1 MDRKISILIV
11 DDLKENRLTIKIA
24 LKNENYI
31 FYEAVNGEEAI
42 KICKELKPDVIL
54 MDAIMPLLDGFDATN
69 TIRKMEE
76 FKHISILMI
85 TSLNHQDD
93 KIKALKCGVNDFI
106 SKPFDKQE
114 LIARCKSYAQLSIDI
129 YKRKEAEQELE
140 KQHEYLQ
147 HIIDSIK
154 DPIMAIKEDY
164 SVSLMN
170 KVVKDTL
177 SNKRIADVNNPKCYE
192 ISHNRSSPCDG
203 VEHPCP
209 LQIVLERNCEVK
221 VIHNHSD
228 TTKKYIELSA
238 VPFLDI
244 DKKCI
249 GIIESGRD
257 ITAHVDTLEKL
268 NEQKTRLDYQAHH
281 DALTGLTN
289 RILFEDRLN
298 IAILKVKR
306 NKTKVAIFFIDLDK
320 FKPIND
326 KFGHKAGDFVL
337 KTVAQRVQKMIRK
350 EDTLSRIG
358 GDEFTIIME
367 NIINVDDIIVLS
379 EKIIDVINKPI
390 NFQGKILTVSASIG
404 VSISPDD
411 SIHADTLL
419 KYADDAM
426 YLAKENGRNRVVL
439 YSNTK

>member
-11 DDLKENRLTIKIA
+11 DDLKENK
-24 LKNENYI
+24 
-31 FYEAVNGEEAI
+31 
-42 KICKELKPDVIL
+42 
-54 MDAIMPLLDGFDATN
+54 
-69 TIRKMEE
+69 
-76 FKHISILMI
+76 
-85 TSLNHQDD
+85 
-93 KIKALKCGVNDFI
+93 
-106 SKPFDKQE
+106 
-114 LIARCKSYAQLSIDI
+114 
-129 YKRKEAEQELE
+129 
-140 KQHEYLQ
+140 
-147 HIIDSIK
+147 
-154 DPIMAIKEDY
+154 
-164 SVSLMN
+164 
-170 KVVKDTL
+170 
-177 SNKRIADVNNPKCYE
+177 
-192 ISHNRSSPCDG
+192 
-203 VEHPCP
+203 
-209 LQIVLERNCEVK
+209 
-221 VIHNHSD
+221 
-228 TTKKYIELSA
+228 
-238 VPFLDI
+238 
-244 DKKCI
+244 
-249 GIIESGRD
+249 
-257 ITAHVDTLEKL
+257 
-268 NEQKTRLDYQAHH
+268 KTRLDYQAHH

-367 NIINVDDIIVLS
+367 NIINVDDIVVLS

-426 YLAKENGRNRVVL
+426 YLAKNNGRNRVVL